1 MTEKTS
7 SIISSQ
13 TELNALC
20 VELSAGPYFTIDT
33 EFLRDKTYYPQLCL
47 IQVAS
52 PDGQPKA
59 IDPLMD
65 GIDLAPL
72 LTAMKVLTTADVYV
86 LCRLCNLHARYKEL
100 TDFLMS
106 KGANGGVYMVKDGN
120 GRVRGV
126 AELPQAW
133 EWRQIHGMI
142 CSHERELGLT
152 PAARTRLRV
161 EPSSLPATGMMDMPS
176 VAGPSGMKI
185 QDFFSGG
192 GPKPG
197 GPPKSQA
204 RA

>member
-1 MTEKTS
+1 MGS
-7 SIISSQ
+7 R
-13 TELNALC
+13 
-20 VELSAGPYFTIDT
+20 GP
-33 EFLRDKTYYPQLCL
+33 
-47 IQVAS
+47 
-52 PDGQPKA
+52 QPKPTA
-59 IDPLMD
+59 IKKLLGNPGRRVLNDNEPIPPPGEIRAPASLRPEAKPYWD
-65 GIDLAPL
+65 HLAPL

-86 LCRLCNLHARYKEL
+86 LCRLCNLHAMYKEL

-161 EPSSLPATGMMDMPS
+161 EPSSLPAAGMMDMPS
-176 VAGPSGMKI
+176 VVGPSGMKI

-197 GPPKSQA
+197 GPPKSQT